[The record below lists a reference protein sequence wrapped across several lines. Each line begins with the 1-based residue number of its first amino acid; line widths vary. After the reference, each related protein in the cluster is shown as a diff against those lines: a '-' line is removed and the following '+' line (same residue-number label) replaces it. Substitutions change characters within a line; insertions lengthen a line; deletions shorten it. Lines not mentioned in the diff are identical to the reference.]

1 MGCPCPS
8 CPSCPSCTCCRC
20 GCLNPPGAVISLPCW
35 FCVETCGCR
44 TVMPCA
50 CCAIGCDG
58 CCIMPKDEKEY
69 WRSTYPCGLMGCVPC
84 CGKWGAPKCL
94 KKGKKED

>member
-1 MGCPCPS
+1 
-8 CPSCPSCTCCRC
+8 
-20 GCLNPPGAVISLPCW
+20 
-35 FCVETCGCR
+35 
-44 TVMPCA
+44 MPCA

-84 CGKWGAPKCL
+84 CGKWGEPKCL
-94 KKGKKED
+94 KKGKKEDGDMHEYGDNLKAEFESLKVQLDEIRQLLGRTSMFGCNS